1 MIIESKMI
9 IDNVDCVELAR
20 YLAIMI
26 PEEEIEQEGLNLV
39 IPRRKKNRTRKIT
52 INYLRNKKNDQNWSV
67 ARKPGTRQKKKMLA
81 LAISSGVQVV
91 MSGHTYRVGD
101 TCYLQTEGG
110 AIGLELTGAVSRAF
124 MMKWDKLYLTKAK
137 TAGITMGMYKRYVD
151 DSNQLVKVSP
161 PGSKYNENT
170 GKLVV
175 DDQNLQENME
185 DDRRMA
191 EIVKDVANTVMDG
204 IQMEADYPSSS
215 VERKMSILD
224 MKVWMGSCGNVLYQH
239 YEKAMA
245 SKLLL
250 HAQSAQSNACKGSV
264 HAMELVRRMLNTSP
278 RLDWTQYVAPTLTE
292 YMARMK
298 KADYGEKYRKNTL
311 VKSLAIYDKMRRND
325 EQGEVP
331 LNRPRQ
337 WRKSERTSKKQQK
350 KKTWSSKGGCIAPI
364 FVPATPQG
372 ELVTQLREIAEKET
386 ETQMKFRFVE
396 YGGRTVKSKVQKSNP
411 TANPGCNNGD
421 CLACQ
426 NGGGQGGNC
435 LRSNVLYELGCNLC
449 SGASQCVY
457 IGETSRNLY
466 TRGKEHIGKYLS
478 QKQNN
483 ESFIKKHQIEKHNDL
498 PADFSAKVVDTFKDC
513 LTRQISEGIHLR
525 RSNVT
530 VLNAKSEWHQPPL
543 WSVQSEIVR
552 D

>member
-1 MIIESKMI
+1 
-9 IDNVDCVELAR
+9 
-20 YLAIMI
+20 
-26 PEEEIEQEGLNLV
+26 
-39 IPRRKKNRTRKIT
+39 
-52 INYLRNKKNDQNWSV
+52 
-67 ARKPGTRQKKKMLA
+67 
-81 LAISSGVQVV
+81 
-91 MSGHTYRVGD
+91 
-101 TCYLQTEGG
+101 
-110 AIGLELTGAVSRAF
+110 
-124 MMKWDKLYLTKAK
+124 
-137 TAGITMGMYKRYVD
+137 
-151 DSNQLVKVSP
+151 
-161 PGSKYNENT
+161 
-170 GKLVV
+170 
-175 DDQNLQENME
+175 
-185 DDRRMA
+185 
-191 EIVKDVANTVMDG
+191 
-204 IQMEADYPSSS
+204 
-215 VERKMSILD
+215 
-224 MKVWMGSCGNVLYQH
+224 
-239 YEKAMA
+239 
-245 SKLLL
+245 
-250 HAQSAQSNACKGSV
+250 
-264 HAMELVRRMLNTSP
+264 
-278 RLDWTQYVAPTLTE
+278 
-292 YMARMK
+292 
-298 KADYGEKYRKNTL
+298 
-311 VKSLAIYDKMRRND
+311 
-325 EQGEVP
+325 
-331 LNRPRQ
+331 
-337 WRKSERTSKKQQK
+337 
-350 KKTWSSKGGCIAPI
+350 
-364 FVPATPQG
+364 
-372 ELVTQLREIAEKET
+372 LVTQLREIAEKET

-449 SGASQCVY
+449 SGDSQCVY